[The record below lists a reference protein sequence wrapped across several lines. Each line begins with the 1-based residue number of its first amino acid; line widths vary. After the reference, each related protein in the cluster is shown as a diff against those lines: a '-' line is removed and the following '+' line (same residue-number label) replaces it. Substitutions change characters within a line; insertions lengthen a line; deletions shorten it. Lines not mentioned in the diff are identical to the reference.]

1 MHYVIYNVYYIVY
14 YCGFMFRLFDG
25 IVWHVNRIMYYVWSV
40 VVVGVFYDCVV
51 SPVWLCPDGFLC
63 YIHVVLNTI
72 YYE

>member
-1 MHYVIYNVYYIVY
+1 MKCEV
-14 YCGFMFRLFDG
+14 FLS
-25 IVWHVNRIMYYVWSV
+25 VWRV